1 MILSELNSSATV
13 PLQDLIAM
21 CLAKGSWW
29 KIHKSEL
36 PFGQLLVLL
45 VESVVRVDMRIY
57 QPYTGNHLYYL
68 FFVRFYG
75 HCKCITTHDFFF
87 QTPLHLAVIKG
98 SPKCIKILLEYGA
111 KMDIKNS
118 RLETPFDLVEG
129 KKSCEKEFQKNRI
142 PSRNEEQQQRVE
154 SN

>member
-1 MILSELNSSATV
+1 MV
-13 PLQDLIAM
+13 Q
-21 CLAKGSWW
+21 
-29 KIHKSEL
+29 
-36 PFGQLLVLL
+36 
-45 VESVVRVDMRIY
+45 VDMRIY
-57 QPYTGNHLYYL
+57 QPYKQSSL
-68 FFVRFYG
+68 FIAKVPCSLSAFMAIV
-75 HCKCITTHDFFF
+75 ITHDFF
-87 QTPLHLAVIKG
+87 QTPLHFAAIKG